1 MGNLVAG
8 LVFQPP
14 PLTYSSHQENLLWL
28 RTASG
33 KLVAGRYFPHE
44 GAQLTVLHSHGNAED
59 IGMIW
64 PWIQHFGQ
72 QLQVNVMTYDYE
84 GYGLSSAG
92 QPNEQACYE
101 DIDAAYAHL
110 NSTLNIPASNIILF
124 GRSLGS
130 GPSCYLA
137 HRLSKAGVDLG
148 GVMLQSPLLSVYRVL
163 LDVRFSFYGDQFPNI
178 DYMESIN
185 CPVLVIHGILDE
197 IVPFWNGETLFLA
210 IPEEWRAKPLW
221 VQGAGH
227 NDIENKLLGRP
238 PRNEYFMALR
248 DFVAEWVTSR
258 IGS

>member
-1 MGNLVAG
+1 MGNLFAG

-14 PLTYSSHQENLLWL
+14 SPTYNSQLENLIWL

-33 KLVAGRYFPHE
+33 KLVAGRYFPFE
-44 GAQLTVLHSHGNAED
+44 GARLTVLHSHGNAED
-59 IGMIW
+59 IGMTW

-72 QLQVNVMTYDYE
+72 QLQVNVMIYDYE

-92 QPNEQACYE
+92 QPNEQACYN
-101 DIDAAYAHL
+101 DIDAVYAHL
-110 NSTLNIPASNIILF
+110 VNTLKIPASNIILF

-148 GVMLQSPLLSVYRVL
+148 GVVLQSPLLSIYRVL
-163 LDVRFSFYGDQFPNI
+163 LDLRFSFYGDQFLNI
-178 DYMESIN
+178 DFIESIN
-185 CPVLVIHGILDE
+185 CPVLVIHGTSDE

-210 IPEEWRAKPLW
+210 IPEAWRAKPLW
-221 VQGAGH
+221 VRGAGH
-227 NDIENKLLGRP
+227 NNIENILSKNPL
-238 PRNEYFMALR
+238 RNEYFVALR
-248 DFVAEWVTSR
+248 DFVSEWVSPR